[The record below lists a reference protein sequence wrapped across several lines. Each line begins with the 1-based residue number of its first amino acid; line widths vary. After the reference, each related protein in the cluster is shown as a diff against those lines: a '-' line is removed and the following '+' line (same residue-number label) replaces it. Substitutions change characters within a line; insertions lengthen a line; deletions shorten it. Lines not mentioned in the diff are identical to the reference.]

1 MTEQECLGI
10 DCAWCADP
18 NCPRE
23 RRNMK
28 TEKKVTRLLENI
40 SKARDILD
48 TGDFKKVRN
57 NLYFFETLRNDIVR
71 QARKYIEHESHELDF
86 NCEDVRAVSD
96 GLLDLENKLIKNSYS
111 QLYKRI
117 CKNKPIEM
125 KHFNKLCYEVHDKIY
140 FDRFIRPIADD
151 LAFWALTIFLW
162 AESEYK
168 KDFMEQITAHLKS
181 FL

>member
-1 MTEQECLGI
+1 
-10 DCAWCADP
+10 
-18 NCPRE
+18 
-23 RRNMK
+23 MK

-86 NCEDVRAVSD
+86 NCEDVRSISD
-96 GLLDLENKLIKNSYS
+96 GLLDLENKLIKNNYS

-125 KHFNKLCYEVHDKIY
+125 KHFNELCYEVHDKIY

-151 LAFWALTIFLW
+151 LAFWSLVIFLW
-162 AESEYK
+162 SESEYRK
-168 KDFMEQITAHLKS
+168 RRICGDRRHLRFRQIHPAPYAGRA
-181 FL
+181 